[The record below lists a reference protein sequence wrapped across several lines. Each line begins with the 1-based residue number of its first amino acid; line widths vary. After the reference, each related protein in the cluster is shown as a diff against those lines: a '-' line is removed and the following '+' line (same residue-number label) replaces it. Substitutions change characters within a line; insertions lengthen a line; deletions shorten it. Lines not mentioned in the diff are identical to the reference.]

1 MKKHV
6 NYQYGILTI
15 DPHRIA
21 NALVTDVGEIIRAV
35 KRNSDEVL
43 SASIGSFETL
53 DQQAYLEEH
62 STS

>member
-43 SASIGSFETL
+43 SASIGSIETL

>member
-15 DPHRIA
+15 GPHRIA

-43 SASIGSFETL
+43 SASIGSIETL

-62 STS
+62 FTS